1 MNDWRNRLFHDT
13 LSSLVGEIMEEFIA
27 VTKDLKENL
36 LEDLFYKY
44 TEGRKFNRKDYD
56 DFAIVKK
63 ESYPL
68 FDQIEKWETEA
79 QAIVHKLPIFP
90 NQITNTKDNLEI
102 MILHS
107 YFHDVRRKRFMELY
121 HSVLYNFDLVLDQ
134 FDAQ

>member
-1 MNDWRNRLFHDT
+1 MNHWRDRLFHGT

-27 VTKDLKENL
+27 FTKDLKENL
-36 LEDLFYKY
+36 LENLLHQYS
-44 TEGRKFNRKDYD
+44 EGRKFNRKDYD

-63 ESYPL
+63 ETYPL
-68 FDQIEKWETEA
+68 FEQIEKWETDA
-79 QAIVHKLPIFP
+79 HALVHKLPIFP

-121 HSVLYNFDLVLDQ
+121 HSVLYNFDLVLNH